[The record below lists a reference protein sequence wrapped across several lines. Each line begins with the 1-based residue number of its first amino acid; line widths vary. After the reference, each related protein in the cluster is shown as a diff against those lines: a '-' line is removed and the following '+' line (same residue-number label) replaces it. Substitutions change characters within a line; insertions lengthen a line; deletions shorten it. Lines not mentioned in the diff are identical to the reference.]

1 MGLSVRAGCSDADTK
16 LPLIRQKRQHSQHN
30 LELNYVSI
38 TGSNIILPSNS
49 LLSDKE
55 NTTQVVLQYMEDK
68 SAKKSPWS
76 KQMSKVEY
84 NNICLQ
90 WYCI

>member
-30 LELNYVSI
+30 LELNFVSI

-68 SAKKSPWS
+68 SAKKKPL
-76 KQMSKVEY
+76 E
-84 NNICLQ
+84 
-90 WYCI
+90 